1 MAEFHADRILD
12 AIRRPA
18 DSVAPVIQS
27 WRRCVETYGLNPH
40 GLPRPIV
47 LSTTEVAD
55 FRRPID
61 DLVSLAR
68 DEVDRLFLRL
78 RDHGYVVT
86 LADGGGV
93 TLLMRCAET
102 QLEACRATNLLI
114 GSVWSEE
121 SQGTNGI
128 GTCITQNEPV
138 SIVMG
143 EHFSADLVNLSCTVA
158 PIFGAPRQVAS
169 VLNVTTDRPTDHAMQ
184 TIVRDIVRRS
194 ARRIENHYFM
204 RRHAGRRV
212 LRLSRHED
220 FSDLAWEDRIA
231 LDDDGLIVDA
241 TPGALKLLADG
252 GKDPLGR
259 PAEDVLGV
267 RLREAGGEEGAARA
281 PGARFFVRAA
291 SPAPAPRRP
300 LPAGPAPQRQ
310 PAAPTAAEID
320 TLLGHDPVM
329 LQRVQIA
336 QKLINRRLPV
346 LLQGETGTGKSSLA
360 KLLHRQST
368 HAGKAF
374 VSLNCAAIPPDLIES
389 ELFGYRPGAFTG
401 ASRTG
406 SRGRLLD
413 ADGGT
418 LFLDEIGDMPM
429 PLQTRLLHVLSDGE
443 FVPVGG
449 SQAVKVQVAVISAS
463 LHDIAS
469 MVRAGRFRED
479 LYYRLNGATLALP
492 ALRQRADRKALFE
505 SVFQDECAQVGLRRI
520 ALDPAV
526 TRILEAYHWPG
537 NIRELRHVAR
547 YAATLAEDTLI
558 TPDLLPPPFD
568 SPADASEAGQGE
580 AVDRKLLLIALEQA
594 RWNVSSAAKRLG
606 MSRTTLHRKLR
617 QLGIRRNGES

>member
-1 MAEFHADRILD
+1 
-12 AIRRPA
+12 
-18 DSVAPVIQS
+18 
-27 WRRCVETYGLNPH
+27 
-40 GLPRPIV
+40 V
-47 LSTTEVAD
+47 LSTSEVAD
-55 FRRPID
+55 YRRPID

-78 RDHGYVVT
+78 RDHDYVVT

-93 TLLMRCAET
+93 TLLMRCAEK
-102 QLEACRATNLLI
+102 QLDACRATNLLI
-114 GSVWSEE
+114 GSVWAEE

-128 GTCITQNEPV
+128 GTCIKQSEPV

-143 EHFSADLVNLSCTVA
+143 EHFSADLVDLTCTVA
-158 PIFGAPRQVAS
+158 PIFGASQQIAS

-194 ARRIENHYFM
+194 ARRIENLYFM
-204 RRHAGRRV
+204 RRHAARRV

-241 TPGALKLLADG
+241 TQGALRLLADG
-252 GKDPLGR
+252 GRGPLGR
-259 PAEDVLGV
+259 PADQALGI
-267 RLREAGGEEGAARA
+267 RLHGEGHEPAVATAHGSRI
-281 PGARFFVRAA
+281 FVRPA
-291 SPAPAPRRP
+291 SPRPPPVQP
-300 LPAGPAPQRQ
+300 LPPGPAAPRQ
-310 PAAPTAAEID
+310 PATRTPADLD

-418 LFLDEIGDMPM
+418 LFLDEIGDMPL

-463 LHDIAS
+463 LHDIAA

-492 ALRQRADRKALFE
+492 SLRHRADRKALFE
-505 SVFQDECAQVGLRRI
+505 SVFLDEGAQVGLRHLVL
-520 ALDPAV
+520 APAV

-537 NIRELRHVAR
+537 NLRELRHVAR
-547 YAATLAEDTLI
+547 YAATLAEAATI

-568 SPADASEAGQGE
+568 SPAGGAEEEHGE

-594 RWNVSSAAKRLG
+594 RWNVSAAAQRLG

-617 QLGIRRNGES
+617 QLGIRRNGIA